1 MIGIDDNDNGS
12 STALFI
18 SIACGYLGLVQLIR
32 YRRRKMLCNLYQQ
45 NIDSKDN
52 LDQEVARQILSDISG
67 FEFPLMYRIS
77 LEFALL

>member
-32 YRRRKMLCNLYQQ
+32 YRRRKMLCNLYRQ
-45 NIDSKDN
+45 NIDKDV
-52 LDQEVARQILSDISG
+52 LDQEVARRILSDISG
-67 FEFPLMYRIS
+67 FEFPLIYRIS

>member
-45 NIDSKDN
+45 NIDKDV
-52 LDQEVARQILSDISG
+52 LDQEVARLILSDISG
-67 FEFPLMYRIS
+67 FEFPLIYRIS

>member
-32 YRRRKMLCNLYQQ
+32 YRRRKMLCNLYRQ
-45 NIDSKDN
+45 NIDKDV
-52 LDQEVARQILSDISG
+52 LDQEVARRILSDISG
-67 FEFPLMYRIS
+67 FEFPLIYRNS

>member
-1 MIGIDDNDNGS
+1 MIGIKDDG

-18 SIACGYLGLVQLIR
+18 SIACGYLGVVQLLR
-32 YRRRKMLCNLYQQ
+32 YRRCKKLCNLYQQ
-45 NIDSKDN
+45 NIDSKDI

-67 FEFPLMYRIS
+67 FEFPLIYRIS

>member
-32 YRRRKMLCNLYQQ
+32 YRRRKMLCNLYRQ
-45 NIDSKDN
+45 NIDKDV
-52 LDQEVARQILSDISG
+52 LDQEVARRILSDISG
-67 FEFPLMYRIS
+67 FEFPLTYRIS

>member
-18 SIACGYLGLVQLIR
+18 SSITVGYLTLVQLLR

-45 NIDSKDN
+45 NVDKDV
-52 LDQEVARQILSDISG
+52 LDQEVARRILSDISG
-67 FEFPLMYRIS
+67 FEFPLIYRIS